1 MSASAEFQA
10 NKVLTGKKRW
20 AALAFLAL
28 GVSMIILDATV
39 VNDTVPNAVDQLLRI
54 IDTEFTQRGIT
65 PCSTN

>member
-39 VNDTVPNAVDQLLRI
+39 VNVAK
-54 IDTEFTQRGIT
+54 G
-65 PCSTN
+65 